1 VPHREIAKLTS
12 TTSSQEETL
21 SHYLIEKVIGKG
33 GFSKV
38 LLVRHKVTGLLYAM
52 KVMRKDKI
60 KKDNKVAQI
69 MTERRILE
77 TLQAGKHPFIVKIHS
92 AFQSV
97 SQHVKITCIQTH
109 YLHFVLEFCAGGE
122 LFFLISKHRKFPEAV
137 AKFYFVEIMLAL
149 EYLHKHNIMYRDLKV
164 SKVTHHTHASVAR
177 EHLAGP
183 FGACEVD
190 RLRSLPG

>member
-1 VPHREIAKLTS
+1 
-12 TTSSQEETL
+12 
-21 SHYLIEKVIGKG
+21 
-33 GFSKV
+33 
-38 LLVRHKVTGLLYAM
+38 
-52 KVMRKDKI
+52 
-60 KKDNKVAQI
+60 

-97 SQHVKITCIQTH
+97 SRHVKITSIQTH

-164 SKVTHHTHASVAR
+164 GKSV
-177 EHLAGP
+177 L
-183 FGACEVD
+183 
-190 RLRSLPG
+190 